1 MHIICMQHMTEYT
14 TTILIRDNL
23 ASQDFL
29 MAKTYRYYFQEKV
42 VELDEHGNPIKKKRG
57 RKPKEKKPKAEKP
70 DTRHKLRKIIE
81 NSALDEKTVKA
92 EQDEKERR
100 ERLEEI
106 EKQEKLKA
114 EKDGNKD
121 ELVLQH
127 EPRVNVHSKI
137 ARRLKPHQLEGI
149 KFMYANMVETVAK
162 STESSGEG
170 KGFTNAFAPG
180 PERPD
185 RNSQ

>member
-1 MHIICMQHMTEYT
+1 M
-14 TTILIRDNL
+14 
-23 ASQDFL
+23 
-29 MAKTYRYYFQEKV
+29 
-42 VELDEHGNPIKKKRG
+42 
-57 RKPKEKKPKAEKP
+57 
-70 DTRHKLRKIIE
+70 
-81 NSALDEKTVKA
+81 DEKTVKA

-170 KGFTNAFAPG
+170 KGFTDAFAPDQTN
-180 PERPD
+180 RSLTVSD
-185 RNSQ
+185 RNRQ